1 MSYILVNSR
10 PAKSRGSAN
19 CPGPMHQSQT
29 LFRLFHNFPAPV
41 VTRIRCARLIPRLL
55 VQLGHLRGL
64 IYSSE
69 KGSPGHANTF
79 IHFME
84 HPPLLTSNPEG
95 TQLYIVGGRYRVTPR
110 GIEG

>member
-1 MSYILVNSR
+1 MSYVLVNSCHS
-10 PAKSRGSAN
+10 KSRGSAN
-19 CPGPMHQSQT
+19 CRGSMDQGQA
-29 LFRLFHNFPAPV
+29 LFRLFHSFPAPV
-41 VTRIRCARLIPRLL
+41 VTRTRCARLIPKVLA
-55 VQLGHLRGL
+55 QLGHLRGL

-95 TQLYIVGGRYRVTPR
+95 TQLYIVGGRYRVTPL